1 MKKLLL
7 LSLLTLGY
15 VTTTNAQELGIRFGD
30 VTGGNVA
37 LDALFST
44 SKSTVI
50 HADASFGR
58 GGLGLD
64 VLWDFL
70 YRPLGDLP
78 LKWYA
83 GVGPSL
89 FLGDDP
95 SLAGMAELGLSYRIV
110 DIPLTVSAD
119 WRPTLILVE
128 TTDIYYGFFG
138 LNVRYVFN

>member
-1 MKKLLL
+1 MKKVILVLAFAF
-7 LSLLTLGY
+7 GFIGF
-15 VTTTNAQELGIRFGD
+15 TNAQELGVRFGD

-44 SKSTVI
+44 SKNTVI
-50 HADASFGR
+50 HADASFGN
-58 GGLGLD
+58 GGLGVD

-70 YRPLGDLP
+70 YQPLGDLP

-83 GVGPSL
+83 GVGPSM
-89 FLGDDP
+89 FIGDNA
-95 SLAGMAELGLSYRIV
+95 SIAGMAELGLSHKIKE
-110 DIPLTVSAD
+110 IPLTVSGD

-128 TTDIYYGFFG
+128 TTDIYFGYFG